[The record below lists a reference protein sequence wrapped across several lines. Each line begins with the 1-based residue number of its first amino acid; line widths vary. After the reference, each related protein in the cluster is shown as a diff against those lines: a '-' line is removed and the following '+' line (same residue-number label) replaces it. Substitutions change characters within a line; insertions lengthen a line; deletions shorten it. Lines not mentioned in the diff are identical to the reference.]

1 MVGAVSFI
9 NDTTPEQIGHNV
21 AKSVASRAFPH
32 TVSAWISSG
41 IAAEVAR
48 TITARNQLHKR
59 EILTMDEANQA
70 LKQRIEELE
79 SAAEPSEM
87 KESSVNNEGFIPET
101 FIAKR
106 GDRVTI
112 KNKETGVALTAEIR
126 SETVRTRNDQFRV
139 RLDGASGDNFFLVR
153 DWVIEEIPEP
163 VKDGYYAKGNLIY
176 LKEGGQVITT
186 NLRHVGSGVVE
197 ANSMSALRGDSA
209 KAAEEAGFRF
219 LGAL

>member
-9 NDTTPEQIGHNV
+9 NDATPQQIGHNI
-21 AKSVASRAFPH
+21 AKRVVTRAVVGLDARF
-32 TVSAWISSG
+32 AISE
-41 IAAEVAR
+41 EVAR
-48 TITARNQLHKR
+48 TISARNHLHKK
-59 EILTMDEANQA
+59 EILAMDEANQA

-79 SAAEPSEM
+79 SVAEPSET
-87 KESSVNNEGFIPET
+87 KESNVNNEGFIIPET
-101 FIAKR
+101 FRPKR

-112 KNKETGVALTAEIR
+112 KNKETGVVLAGEYR
-126 SETVRTRNDQFRV
+126 EGGYHEFGV
-139 RLDGASGDNFFLVR
+139 RLDGTSIPNYFRTR

-186 NLRHVGSGVVE
+186 NLRHVGSGVVY
-197 ANSMSALRGDSA
+197 ANSDSLLRGNSA
-209 KAAEEAGFRF
+209 KAAEKGGFRF